1 MILTLIA
8 KKREHEG
15 KKWINFSFVKDKKWY
30 NVKFVKNCIPPKA
43 HAVTEGVGR
52 AFIELT
58 EANKFDIVEK
68 EQQLIIFI
76 EDFNELNTEAL
87 KAEIENERKKIEA
100 YREKKERNKMNFL
113 MPIKDE
119 ELPF

>member
-58 EANKFDIVEK
+58 EANKFDIVESDNAV
-68 EQQLIIFI
+68 IFV
-76 EDFNELNTEAL
+76 EDYTELSAEAL
-87 KAEIENERKKIEA
+87 KAEIEK
-100 YREKKERNKMNFL
+100 EKNKMNFL